1 MLFQKSSGRF
11 LALLLLAVF
20 LSGAAFVRSVTISA
34 QGGSAAPNANRARR
48 TSNAQTQSP
57 QQQQRQTSAMPQ
69 ASPTPPAS
77 ASPQATPKEEE
88 VTQDDG
94 EVVRVESNLT
104 NVLFTATD
112 KQRRFFDK
120 LKQSDIRVLEDGQP
134 QQIFTFQTQVDLPLS
149 LAILIDTSGSQINTL
164 PDEKEAARDFVDQVV
179 RPAKDEAA
187 VVSFTGEA
195 TLEQGLSGNVARVR
209 RAIDKI
215 EYVNPSGYTKNGPPS
230 SSSRIPGRPPVYGTP
245 PLSGG
250 NQSLAGSTAIWD
262 ALWITSDEVLAE
274 APERTRRAII
284 LVTDGVN
291 TSGQKKLREAVDRA
305 IKADA
310 IIYAVGIGDSYQFTG
325 VDEGALRKVTELTGG
340 RAYFP
345 RSRSELRAAFAQIQR
360 DLREQ
365 YLVAY
370 SPTNKTRDGSYRQI
384 KIEIAE
390 PELRKQNLRLT
401 YREGYFAKSVDS
413 ISPKPQKTKRRRS

>member
-1 MLFQKSSGRF
+1 MLFQKSSKRT
-11 LALLLLAVF
+11 LALFLLVAF
-20 LSGAAFVRSVTISA
+20 LSGALLIRPAKISA
-34 QGGSAAPNANRARR
+34 HKEPFAPNKDRSHH
-48 TSNAQTQSP
+48 TNAAP
-57 QQQQRQTSAMPQ
+57 QQQNSTTPPQ
-69 ASPTPPAS
+69 SSPTPPPAT
-77 ASPQATPKEEE
+77 ASPQPTPKEDE
-88 VTQDDG
+88 VIQDDND
-94 EVVRVESNLT
+94 VVRVESNLT

-112 KQRRFFDK
+112 KQRRFFSA
-120 LKQSDIRVLEDGQP
+120 LKQNDIRVLEDGQP
-134 QQIFTFQTQVDLPLS
+134 QQIFTFQQQVDLPLS

-230 SSSRIPGRPPVYGTP
+230 ASSRVPGVPPIYGTP
-245 PLSGG
+245 PISGT

-284 LVTDGVN
+284 LLTDGIN

-310 IIYAVGIGDSYQFTG
+310 IIYAIGIGDNYLDG
-325 VDEGALRKVTELTGG
+325 VDEGVLRKVTELTGG

-345 RSRSELRAAFAQIQR
+345 RKQSELRAAFAQIQR

-370 SPTNKTRDGSYRQI
+370 SPTNKARDGSYRQI
-384 KIEIAE
+384 KVEIVN
-390 PELRKQNLRLT
+390 PELRKQNLRLI
-401 YREGYFAKSVDS
+401 YREGYFAKTVDS
-413 ISPKPQKTKRRRS
+413 TTPPRTPAPKRKRS

>member
-1 MLFQKSSGRF
+1 MLFQKLSRRF
-11 LALLLLAVF
+11 IAFLLLAVF
-20 LSGAAFVRSVTISA
+20 LAGVAFVRVATISA
-34 QGGSAAPNANRARR
+34 QSKSAAPNANRPRR
-48 TSNAQTQSP
+48 TNDAPTP
-57 QQQQRQTSAMPQ
+57 QQQQQTSATPQ

-77 ASPQATPKEEE
+77 ASPQATPKDEE
-88 VTQDDG
+88 VGQDDG

-230 SSSRIPGRPPVYGTP
+230 SSSSIPGRPPVYGTP

-345 RSRSELRAAFAQIQR
+345 RSPSELRAAFAQIQR

-370 SPTNKTRDGSYRQI
+370 SPTNKTRDGSFRQI

-413 ISPKPQKTKRRRS
+413 ISPKPQNTKRRRS